1 MVHFRQFGG
10 IIALVLCML
19 FVAKSERCKSLG
31 KMAVAQALC
40 GVSGPVVFGIPSR
53 KRSTK
58 KAFNRKSCVNVAC
71 NSEYQAGP
79 GLIEW
84 FHNGGSIDLGSRFMG
99 RDIERGLKL

>member
-1 MVHFRQFGG
+1 MAAALEKLDAFAAGVTALPNILTNTWWVAFVQLGG
-10 IIALVLCML
+10 IIGLVLCML

-31 KMAVAQALC
+31 KMAVAPALC

-71 NSEYQAGP
+71 NCE
-79 GLIEW
+79 
-84 FHNGGSIDLGSRFMG
+84 
-99 RDIERGLKL
+99 